1 MTEDERYLTFMGRG
15 PRRVVHWE
23 HWSNPD
29 AETYLTGIDYY
40 RHPRLC
46 RQRMAQ
52 LYPQLRLPIPDEDT
66 PIPPPKQEAD
76 RVGHT
81 TRWGDTESGWEHGG
95 GGAGLQP
102 AEKSGFH
109 RLAVGVPLR
118 LFQ

>member
-81 TRWGDTESGWEHGG
+81 TRWGIR
-95 GGAGLQP
+95 
-102 AEKSGFH
+102 K
-109 RLAVGVPLR
+109 AVGNTAKPISNQR
-118 LFQ
+118 RRRWPSAR